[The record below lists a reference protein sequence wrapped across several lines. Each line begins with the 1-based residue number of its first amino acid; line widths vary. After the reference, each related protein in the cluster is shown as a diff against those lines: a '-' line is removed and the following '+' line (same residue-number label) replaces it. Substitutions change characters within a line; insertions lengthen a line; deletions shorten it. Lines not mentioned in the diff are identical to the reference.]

1 MAETLRLYLD
11 ENVPLTIASGLRR
24 HGIDVITVRDADRLG
39 NADEAHLIFALHA
52 QRIFVTHDDD
62 FISIAASGFQH
73 AGIAYCH
80 QERYSI
86 GELIQILLA
95 LCSVMTMDEMKN
107 HFEFL

>member
-1 MAETLRLYLD
+1 MADTLRRYLD
-11 ENVPLTIASGLRR
+11 ENVPLAVSYGLRR
-24 HGIDVITVRDADRLG
+24 HGIDAITARDAGRLG
-39 NADEAHLIFALHA
+39 DADESHLLFALQE

-80 QERYSI
+80 QEKYSI

-95 LCSVMTMDEMKN
+95 LCGVMVMDEMKN
-107 HFEFL
+107 HIEFL